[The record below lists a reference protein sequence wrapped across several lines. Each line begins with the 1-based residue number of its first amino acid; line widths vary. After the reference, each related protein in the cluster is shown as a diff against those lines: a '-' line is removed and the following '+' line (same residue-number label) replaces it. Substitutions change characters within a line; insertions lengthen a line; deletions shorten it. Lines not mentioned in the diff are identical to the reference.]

1 MDWHCKCIGM
11 GYDSWRRSEA
21 NHGPILMGL
30 VIKTQEKLRI
40 DLGFIFNTKKLYVS
54 PHFSAHRFS
63 VYSVPQMS

>member
-21 NHGPILMGL
+21 NHGLILMGL

-40 DLGFIFNTKKLYVS
+40 DLGLFIFNTKKLYVS
-54 PHFSAHRFS
+54 PHF
-63 VYSVPQMS
+63 

>member
-40 DLGFIFNTKKLYVS
+40 DLGLLSLIPRSYMFLHILVHTGFVCSQYHK
-54 PHFSAHRFS
+54 
-63 VYSVPQMS
+63 

>member
-40 DLGFIFNTKKLYVS
+40 DLGLFIFNTKKLYVS
-54 PHFSAHRFS
+54 PHS
-63 VYSVPQMS
+63 